1 MRAGSREGEGEG
13 RAGGGAAALAAL
25 AQAPSLSRRERLP
38 SRRAAA
44 TRARRRRLVAHPRT
58 CRKVESTPAADACKD
73 PCVACGRRARRAP
86 GVLAPVA
93 SDNHARALQWFACA
107 PHNRPGPGVR
117 VAGRHAREEEE
128 LETHRCTCKKKK
140 KRNPTTS
147 GSIALVQV
155 VPKRERHLV
164 VAAAVHS
171 SPAARTR
178 GPRRTGSPPSTMRE
192 TPPVR
197 PRR

>member
-140 KRNPTTS
+140 K
-147 GSIALVQV
+147 
-155 VPKRERHLV
+155 
-164 VAAAVHS
+164 
-171 SPAARTR
+171 
-178 GPRRTGSPPSTMRE
+178 E
-192 TPPVR
+192 TPPRQGLLLWYRWYRKGNGTSWWRR
-197 PRR
+197 PSIARRRRERAARDGRGARRRRCERPPR